1 MPRPSNFAILMAKVR
16 INERNAKGK
25 LAFLFISKGVLSI
38 LLARY
43 PKKLCKDL
51 HFLFFLHC
59 TKTAL
64 KKN

>member
-43 PKKLCKDL
+43 SQV
-51 HFLFFLHC
+51 FLGTVASVLR
-59 TKTAL
+59 
-64 KKN
+64 

>member
-1 MPRPSNFAILMAKVR
+1 MPRLSTFAILMAKVR

-43 PKKLCKDL
+43 PQVFPGTVASVLR
-51 HFLFFLHC
+51 
-59 TKTAL
+59 
-64 KKN
+64 